1 MSQKSSAQKAGCLGF
16 KLFVEPILVLLLNI
30 ARVDDVGDRNL
41 LRRLGVLEDLL
52 DGLQQLLQV
61 GGGAGKRFLL
71 CHSIE
76 VGNKSGFG
84 KHFAGWLL
92 MICSDGELLIE

>member
-1 MSQKSSAQKAGCLGF
+1 MSQKNSVKMDCHGLQF
-16 KLFVEPILVLLLNI
+16 FVEPILVLLLSI

-84 KHFAGWLL
+84 EHFAGWLL